1 MAQPAVGPGAFSPVS
16 RGSAP
21 DWAGRMDQAFDRAAR
36 EVGGVVERDYVIG
49 GHPVR
54 LRFAGPALLPRL
66 APALAHLTARGAAEP
81 RLAISV
87 WDGGSTGTGVPPGPW
102 NEPGAD
108 PDQTH
113 LCAGERI
120 RAVFYPEP
128 PLMSFL
134 DEAVGRAFFWTRE
147 AASVPFY
154 ESGSPFR
161 PIFNWWMSSHGRQF
175 AHAAAVGTPA
185 GGALLVGRGG
195 SGKSTTALACLAAG
209 LLYAGDDHCLVSI
222 DPIPYAHSLYSSGKL
237 NPDSLERLPGL
248 RAAVANGDRLDS
260 EKALL
265 FLAPIAG
272 DRVVTG
278 FPIRAI
284 VLPQIHG
291 GPETELM
298 PASPAAALLA
308 LAPSTMLP
316 LPKSHA
322 AGLNALATLTRQLP
336 CYRLRLGTC
345 LEAAPR
351 VIARLLSAS

>member
-1 MAQPAVGPGAFSPVS
+1 MS
-16 RGSAP
+16 RRTAP
-21 DWAGRMDQAFDRAAR
+21 DWAAHMQEAFDRASRRA
-36 EVGGVVERDYVIG
+36 GSVVERDYIIG
-49 GHPVR
+49 GHGVR
-54 LRFAGPALLPRL
+54 LRFAGPALVPRL
-66 APALAHLTARGAAEP
+66 APALAHLAATEQVDP
-81 RLAISV
+81 GLTISV
-87 WDGGSTGTGVPPGPW
+87 WDGDSTGTGTPPGPW
-102 NEPGAD
+102 EEPGAD
-108 PDQTH
+108 PGQTH
-113 LCAGERI
+113 LCAGRRI

-134 DEAVGRAFFWTRE
+134 DEPAGQACFWTRG
-147 AASVPFY
+147 ADSVPFY

-161 PIFNWWMSSHGRQF
+161 PIFNWWMGVHGRQF

-209 LLYAGDDHCLVSI
+209 LLYAGDDHCLVST

-237 NPDSLERLPGL
+237 NRDSLQRLPAL
-248 RAAVANGDRLDS
+248 KPAVANGTRLES

-265 FLAPIAG
+265 VLVPMLR

-284 VLPQIHG
+284 ILPQIQA
-291 GPETELM
+291 GPETELL

-322 AGLNALATLTRQLP
+322 AGLNALATLTRQVP
-336 CYRLRLGTC
+336 CYRLRLGAC
-345 LEAAPR
+345 LEEAPQ
-351 VIARLLSAS
+351 VIARLLAAS

>member
-1 MAQPAVGPGAFSPVS
+1 M
-16 RGSAP
+16 
-21 DWAGRMDQAFDRAAR
+21 DWADRMEEAFNRAAR
-36 EVGGVVERDYVIG
+36 YVGGVVESDHVVG

-54 LRFAGPALLPRL
+54 LRFAGPALV
-66 APALAHLTARGAAEP
+66 PALASSLSHLAATRLIEP
-81 RLAISV
+81 RLTISV
-87 WDGGSTGTGVPPGPW
+87 WDAVSTGSGAPPGPW
-102 NEPGAD
+102 EDPGAD
-108 PDQTH
+108 PGQTH

-134 DEAVGRAFFWTRE
+134 DESAGRAFFWTRE
-147 AASVPFY
+147 TDSVPFY

-161 PIFNWWMSSHGRQF
+161 PIFNWWMSSNGRQF
-175 AHAAAVGTPA
+175 AHAAAVGTAA

-209 LLYAGDDHCLVSI
+209 LLYAGDDHCLVST

-237 NPDSLERLPGL
+237 NPDSLDRLPVL
-248 RAAVANGDRLDS
+248 RAAVANGDRLET

-272 DRVVTG
+272 NRVVAG

-284 VLPQIHG
+284 VLPQVHG
-291 GPETELM
+291 GPETELV

-322 AGLNALATLTRQLP
+322 VGLSALATLTRRLP
-336 CYRLRLGTC
+336 CYRLRLGAC
-345 LEAAPR
+345 LEEAPR
-351 VIARLLSAS
+351 VIAHLLSTS